1 MKNYPLNLLE
11 RLENIIR
18 QLEIALNSPHSE
30 KAILEEVIKQLN
42 WIVENSKEII

>member
-1 MKNYPLNLLE
+1 MNNYPLNLLE

-18 QLEIALNSPHSE
+18 QLEIALASPRSE

-42 WIVENSKEII
+42 WIIKNSNE